1 MASVLD
7 HVANSLTYQADASS
21 PQTDTITI
29 SSGTNRK
36 MIVFFGGEEGSSTV
50 TLDSASFNGVSM
62 TAALATVQAGTGTF
76 KNVIRAFYLNETD
89 LPTGGDYTLSMSF
102 TVSAGDADFDYLHW
116 SVLVFDDADQGTI
129 TSSEYDT
136 ATGDSTD
143 TITFSTGVSV
153 SNGDYVCAS
162 GNTSSN
168 ATFTITGYTV
178 YDENMGGAAFYSA
191 EKAITGSGTEA
202 PSVVASS
209 SETRFNGILINVL
222 DYSADAGFDFPLP
235 LLQKSYRHNSRFI

>member
-1 MASVLD
+1 MTGLLD
-7 HVANSLTYQADASS
+7 HVADSTTYQVDSTS

-50 TLDSASFNGVSM
+50 TLDAASFNGVSM

-89 LPTGGDYTLSMSF
+89 LPAGGSYTLSLSF

-116 SVLVFDDADQGTI
+116 NVLVFDDADQGAI

-136 ATGDSTD
+136 ATGASTD

-178 YDENMGGAAFYSA
+178 LDENMGGAAFYSA

-202 PSVVASS
+202 PSVVASG
-209 SETRFNGILINVL
+209 SETRFNGILINIL
-222 DYSADAGFDFPLP
+222 DYSAGAGFDFPLP
-235 LLQKSYRHNSRFI
+235 LLQKSYRHNARFI